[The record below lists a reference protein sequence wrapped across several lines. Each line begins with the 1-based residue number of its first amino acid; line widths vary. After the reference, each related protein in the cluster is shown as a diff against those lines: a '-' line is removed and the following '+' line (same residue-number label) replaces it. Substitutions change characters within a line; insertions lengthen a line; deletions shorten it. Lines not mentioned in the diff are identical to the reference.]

1 MVPGQW
7 SRLPD
12 KEQTVLC
19 VESSGKE
26 IKMTAKINEELGT
39 TEVKWNLADL
49 YSGYDD
55 PQIEK
60 DIAFCE
66 KEAAAVNGQYAGKV
80 ETLEAGELLALVAR
94 LESLETLMGRLF
106 TFAFL
111 NFATHT
117 HDQQV
122 GGFLQRMR
130 EIGSAIGKETVFFEL
145 EWNKIPEKTAEN
157 ILQNEE
163 LSHYRHYLENMRK
176 YAEHQLSQVEEKL
189 LLERAPVGRG
199 SWTTLFE
206 KVMGHLKFGEKQRA
220 EEEVLSDLYD
230 PDREVRKQAAQEMTE
245 GLQSQLHILT
255 HVFNTLL
262 ADKMITD
269 RLRKYPGWIRSMNLG
284 NELEDRTVEVLISA
298 VKGRYDIPQRYYQ
311 VKKKMLGLDELFD
324 YDRYA
329 PVPHLPGKKIP
340 WPDGQTMVLEAF
352 GKFSPRMAEIAGYFF
367 GKNWIHAP
375 LQDGKRGGAF
385 AHPCVPEVHPYVLVN
400 YTGNLRDVSTVAHE
414 LGHGVHQYL
423 AAGQGYYNSNTTL
436 VLSETAS
443 VFAELLVFNSQ
454 LETLDRKEERKAFV
468 CQKLE
473 SIFATVFRQISM
485 NRFEDRVH
493 NARRGQGELK
503 TEEITDMWLQ
513 TQHEMFGDSVTLSEN
528 YGTWWSY
535 IPHFLHTPG
544 YVYSYAFGE
553 LLVLALYALYKK
565 EGESFVP
572 KYLDLLAAGGSRT
585 PYELLVPFGVD
596 PDDPGFWNDGLKI
609 IDEMLQLVE

>member
-1 MVPGQW
+1 MG
-7 SRLPD
+7 S
-12 KEQTVLC
+12 T
-19 VESSGKE
+19 
-26 IKMTAKINEELGT
+26 INEELGT
-39 TEVKWNLADL
+39 SGVIWNIKDL
-49 YSGYDD
+49 YSGYGD
-55 PQIEK
+55 PQIEA

-473 SIFATVFRQISM
+473 SLFATVFRQISM